1 MRNSTLSPVLAR
13 ISRAALVLPTL
24 LVFAQASFAQ
34 PGSDPCPCLG
44 MVCFTV
50 DEAKEIGDTL
60 WSRLD
65 DREKRRL
72 AHIIISRLNEQA
84 QGYGRDMDRLRAQIE
99 PLMASEASANE
110 RARWAEDDA
119 LTWKT
124 RAKGRVGRGILIG
137 VPIGGGLTYGGLR
150 LFGVIR

>member
-1 MRNSTLSPVLAR
+1 MIDRTFLAG
-13 ISRAALVLPTL
+13 LVLLML
-24 LVFAQASFAQ
+24 LGFAKASYGQ
-34 PGSDPCPCLG
+34 PESKRT
-44 MVCFTV
+44 VCFTPE
-50 DEAKEIGDTL
+50 EATEIGDTL

-84 QGYGRDMDRLRAQIE
+84 QDYGRDMDRLRAQIE

-110 RARWAEDDA
+110 RAKWAEDDA

-137 VPIGGGLTYGGLR
+137 VPVGGGLTYGGLR